1 MVRVK
6 MFLVSK
12 RIANNS
18 DFARVI
24 KSNFNRM
31 FRGEHINTS
40 LNFVSNPN
48 LYFAFGNVDILDL
61 HINKEG
67 DIEAYV
73 LDTYD
78 FNKGGINPLVNIGRK
93 LQDNYALYGYYTLT
107 KIICD

>member
-1 MVRVK
+1 
-6 MFLVSK
+6 
-12 RIANNS
+12 
-18 DFARVI
+18 
-24 KSNFNRM
+24 M

-48 LYFAFGNVDILDL
+48 LHYALGKVDILDM

-78 FNKGGINPLVNIGRK
+78 FNKNSKSNLVQKGRLAQEYDLINNYYSLIKVVKK
-93 LQDNYALYGYYTLT
+93 L
-107 KIICD
+107 

>member
-1 MVRVK
+1 
-6 MFLVSK
+6 
-12 RIANNS
+12 
-18 DFARVI
+18 
-24 KSNFNRM
+24 M

-48 LYFAFGNVDILDL
+48 LHYALGKVDILDM

-78 FNKGGINPLVNIGRK
+78 FNEGSSNWLVQK
-93 LQDNYALYGYYTLT
+93 
-107 KIICD
+107 